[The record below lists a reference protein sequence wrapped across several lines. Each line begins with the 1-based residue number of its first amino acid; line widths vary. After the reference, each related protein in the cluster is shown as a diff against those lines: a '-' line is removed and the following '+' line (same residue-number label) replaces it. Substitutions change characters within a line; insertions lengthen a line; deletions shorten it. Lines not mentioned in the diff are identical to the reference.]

1 MAIRTRATLPAQK
14 PSFSPAHLASLQRKC
29 AYGTPTSG
37 RKCED
42 GGKKPFRFGRY
53 ALQAKL
59 QVSQPGD
66 EFEQEADRVAES
78 VLSGNAVVVGKAK
91 PAPFIQRQG
100 VDDQKPREQPTTFPA
115 QETSKHGQE
124 KEDDDKK
131 KLGRGALKIASE
143 LADILWDS
151 FSNSAEGKRIL
162 DANERDLKP
171 ILKFFEDFSGTLLG
185 KLTLG
190 AAAGGAVAG
199 VAGGAFASRDDPSAD
214 PDTSP
219 STGGPVRRA
228 PKDEQLF
235 GLELK
240 WDFVSLPTGV
250 TLKTPWLDSPKIPL
264 GSKSPAA
271 TPALSPAPVPFK
283 MVSKFPRI
291 CTPAD
296 PHGDQGEA
304 DARSAFIFWWLQH
317 NREMAEKRRQEL
329 LNQTQLHAPPKSAPS
344 VLKPLFKR
352 VAGAQAVHDPQAIEA
367 GLHSPGQPLGPQ
379 IRNFMESRFGHD
391 FSQVRV
397 HSDAQA
403 RTSARAMNA
412 LAYTVGNDLVFGAGQ
427 YSPSTSHGRSLVA
440 HELTHVLQ
448 QRGIAHPL
456 LQRQPAPATSTTAPT
471 PATPAAQAAP
481 RQDYVFIM
489 GEDRPGSRNLFYT
502 EALRFYRAHVSQAT
516 FVTDQRTLAD
526 VLSYIRTN
534 ITKPLGNV
542 YIVSHA
548 NEDGTLSFGL
558 NSADQNAHVDVSELR
573 TAIHPS
579 GGSQSTLSDVSGQ
592 IDNQT
597 RIHIKG
603 CDIGRTQAMVELI
616 DEAFG
621 GAGTVTA
628 PTHEQEFGFDP
639 TLAAAESA
647 RVRQQGI
654 AAFTATLPPVPPEPA
669 PVDRALRGDAKRKAM
684 QERAAAVAAR
694 AQVLRQRQQSIQ
706 QEERRIAPQ
715 VAQAGEVAGTYE
727 AFSGPMFQRPGTSLY
742 NAAELLPELKKLY
755 AQLSERQQAALV
767 ARLVAPDPRSAAVAA
782 QQRTFQQHGQ
792 RVYTVKPFT
801 SPYAEPRSL
810 AEANQTFH
818 NEIREQHFTPK
829 KLQAPA
835 TSGATVTYKL
845 EGHFAPPGEDAYDNF
860 LDVTVEVPD
869 DASILSGGKDLV
881 SNPDRYAWRVERT
894 HASNGTTTAKAV
906 GERVIA
912 YLHHGSLDPA
922 AHEHFTRPESDPN
935 FFATSTFAPPPP
947 AQPTAPAATP

>member
-1 MAIRTRATLPAQK
+1 MAIRTRAILPAQK
-14 PSFSPAHLASLQRKC
+14 PSFSPAHLASLQRRC
-29 AYGTPTSG
+29 ACGGTPTSG
-37 RKCED
+37 HKCED
-42 GGKKPFRFGRY
+42 GGKKPFRFERH

-59 QVSQPGD
+59 EVNQPGD
-66 EFEQEADRVAES
+66 EFEQEADRVADA

-91 PAPFIQRQG
+91 PAPFVQRQG

-115 QETSKHGQE
+115 QEASKHGQE

-190 AAAGGAVAG
+190 AAAGGAVG
-199 VAGGAFASRDDPSAD
+199 GMAGGAFTSRDDPSAD

-240 WDFVSLPTGV
+240 WNFVSPPTGV

-317 NREMAEKRRQEL
+317 NREMAEKRQQEL

-352 VAGAQAVHDPQAIEA
+352 ETGAQVVDDGEAIEA
-367 GLHSPGQPLGPQ
+367 GLRSPGQPLGPE

-391 FSQVRV
+391 FSKVKV
-397 HSDAQA
+397 HADAGA
-403 RTSARAMNA
+403 RTSARALNA
-412 LAYTVGNDLVFGAGQ
+412 LAFTVGNDIVFGAGQ
-427 YSPSTSHGRSLVA
+427 YAPSTSHGRTLVA

-448 QRGIAHPL
+448 QQTAGHL
-456 LQRQPAPATSTTAPT
+456 SLQRQTPATS
-471 PATPAAQAAP
+471 AAP
-481 RQDYVFIM
+481 ASAVPPAPRKDYVFIM
-489 GEDRPGSRNLFYT
+489 GADRPGSGNPFYT
-502 EALRFYRAHVSQAT
+502 EALRYYRAHVSQAT
-516 FVTDQRTLAD
+516 FVTDQRSLAD
-526 VLSYIRTN
+526 VLSYIHAN
-534 ITKPLGNV
+534 ISGPIGNV

-573 TAIHPS
+573 NAIHPAGS
-579 GGSQSTLSDVSGQ
+579 SQSTLSDVSGQ
-592 IDNQT
+592 IDDQT

-603 CDIGRTQAMVELI
+603 CDIGRTQAMVELL

-621 GAGTVTA
+621 GSGTVTA
-628 PTHEQEFGFDP
+628 PTHEQAFGYDP

-654 AAFTATLPPVPPEPA
+654 AAFTSTLPPVPPEPA
-669 PVDRALRGDAKRKAM
+669 PVDRALKGDAKRKAM

-694 AQVLRQRQQSIQ
+694 AQALRQRQQSIQ

-742 NAAELLPELKKLY
+742 SAAELLPEVKRLY
-755 AQLSERQQAALV
+755 AQLSERQQTALV
-767 ARLVAPDPRSAAVAA
+767 ARLIAPDPRSAAVAA

-801 SPYAEPRSL
+801 SPYAEPRNL
-810 AEANQTFH
+810 AEANQAFH
-818 NEIREQHFTPK
+818 DEIREQHFTAK
-829 KLQAPA
+829 KLAAPT

-845 EGHFAPPGEDAYDNF
+845 EGHFAPPGEEAFDGS
-860 LDVTVEVPD
+860 LDMTVEVPD
-869 DASILSGGKDLV
+869 DASLIDKGKDQV